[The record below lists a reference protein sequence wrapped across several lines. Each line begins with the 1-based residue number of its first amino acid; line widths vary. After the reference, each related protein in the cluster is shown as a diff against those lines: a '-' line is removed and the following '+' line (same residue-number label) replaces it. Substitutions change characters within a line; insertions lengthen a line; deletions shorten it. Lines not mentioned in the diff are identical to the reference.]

1 MRGAQRRS
9 NDALKSYCCSPRNDE
24 HKEEKTTVACMS
36 RELPMAFYVINN
48 ASREPLAGDYHS
60 TDILSLTGQAFFSKL
75 KFSKICQI

>member
-1 MRGAQRRS
+1 
-9 NDALKSYCCSPRNDE
+9 
-24 HKEEKTTVACMS
+24 MS